1 MRVLSEFSCGQ
12 FIQLKPE
19 FATTL
24 FILKKMPSIRGM
36 EKFQRGAVKAK
47 KRVAEK
53 NATFPQS
60 HRMAPSFLSLFLK
73 PSIMPNQGNKSKGQ
87 SGIVQKKKQSTTP
100 STPKKGTAG
109 ATKHSRN
116 DNGQSAAGSDSK
128 GGSKSMPDGSAND

>member
-1 MRVLSEFSCGQ
+1 
-12 FIQLKPE
+12 
-19 FATTL
+19 
-24 FILKKMPSIRGM
+24 
-36 EKFQRGAVKAK
+36 
-47 KRVAEK
+47 
-53 NATFPQS
+53 
-60 HRMAPSFLSLFLK
+60 MAPSFLSLFLK